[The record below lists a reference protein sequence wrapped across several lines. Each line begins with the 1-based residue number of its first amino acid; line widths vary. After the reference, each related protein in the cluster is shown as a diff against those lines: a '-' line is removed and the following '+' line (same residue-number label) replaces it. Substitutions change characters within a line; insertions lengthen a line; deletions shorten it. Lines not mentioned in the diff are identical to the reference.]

1 MPIADN
7 VVEYAVDLVS
17 KPGLIQKEQLTLLTN
32 ILVGGYPRAS
42 QNLVLASKLMPLSME
57 NIPQI

>member
-17 KPGLIQKEQLTLLTN
+17 KTRLIQKEQLTLLTN
-32 ILVGGYPRAS
+32 ILVGG
-42 QNLVLASKLMPLSME
+42 LVQEHLKT
-57 NIPQI
+57 